1 MKKLMISAALFAV
14 LGANVG
20 AVAADVRDG
29 VKGSAK
35 TSVETAVKNGVYNL
49 VYRNAAAGAVKVT
62 ITNEAGTVVLVD
74 QINAEGAFLRPY
86 NFTGLPAGAYTLT
99 VLDRNGKTSLPIM
112 HNNSGVQINP
122 VVHVKPVE
130 GKKYELTLL
139 GNNAEAVRVN
149 IYDATRGLV
158 YSEQI
163 GHKGSFS
170 RVYDLN
176 KLSANNFTF
185 EVVSPNGLV
194 SKKEL

>member
-29 VKGSAK
+29 VKGSSK
-35 TSVETAVKNGVYNL
+35 TSVETTGKSGVYNL
-49 VYRNAAAGAVKVT
+49 VYRNAVASAVKVT
-62 ITNEAGTVVLVD
+62 ITDEAGMVVLVD
-74 QINAEGAFLRPY
+74 QIDAEGAFLRPY
-86 NFTGLPAGAYTLT
+86 NFMGLPAGSYTLT
-99 VLDRNGKTSLPIM
+99 ILDRNGKTILPII
-112 HNNSGVQINP
+112 HSNAGIQANPIVQI
-122 VVHVKPVE
+122 KPVE

-139 GNNAEAVRVN
+139 GNNAEALRVN
-149 IYDATRGLV
+149 IYDASRSLV

-163 GHKGSFS
+163 ERKGSFS
-170 RVYDLN
+170 RVYNLN
-176 KLSANNFTF
+176 KLHANNFTF